1 MNQFF
6 NSPDTFVAEM
16 LEGIVL
22 ANPDKLKY
30 VPRYN
35 IIYRADRPNDDFVS
49 VIQGSAAV

>member
-30 VPRYN
+30 VPRYRKLGPTGLG
-35 IIYRADRPNDDFVS
+35 ILSESTF
-49 VIQGSAAV
+49 G